1 MHFYPT
7 ERIALFIDGANLYAT
22 AKALGFDID
31 YKRLLALFR
40 TKGLLV
46 RAQYYTA
53 LAEDQEYS
61 SIRPLVDWLDYN
73 GYTMVTKP
81 TKEFTDSFGRRKIKG
96 NMDIELA
103 VDAMKLGAIDFIR
116 KPMTPDTVR
125 GAVAAALARRAPKA
139 LPAPPRAA
147 PEIVALTMN
156 GFQIVRVP
164 GDKDSA
170 EHRFKVQRFADRSEH
185 EVAVAVEPEAV
196 SRVARLSRKNLP
208 AGGSFWKLQAE
219 RTLAR
224 HLWNEGQLPEG
235 GRLTLSDISRD
246 DLDVAAIWEGD

>member
-40 TKGLLV
+40 TKGQLV
-46 RAQYYTA
+46 RALYYTA

-96 NMDIELA
+96 NMDIELT
-103 VDAMKLGAIDFIR
+103 VDAMRLVEHLDHVVLFTGDGDFR
-116 KPMTPDTVR
+116 
-125 GAVAAALARRAPKA
+125 ALVAALQQRGRRVSVISTLQTQPPMVADELRRQADQFIDLGRPRGSD
-139 LPAPPRAA
+139 LPRPGSRPVREPREPGQRPVGRRRCAAAPPHRRSTTPTTRTTAA
-147 PEIVALTMN
+147 PDAC
-156 GFQIVRVP
+156 
-164 GDKDSA
+164 
-170 EHRFKVQRFADRSEH
+170 
-185 EVAVAVEPEAV
+185 
-196 SRVARLSRKNLP
+196 VAR
-208 AGGSFWKLQAE
+208 
-219 RTLAR
+219 
-224 HLWNEGQLPEG
+224 
-235 GRLTLSDISRD
+235 
-246 DLDVAAIWEGD
+246 